1 MVEGHVRRRV
11 WDESSGS
18 AHAYLGAL
26 KKLSGKWVAL
36 WPRGTAGPHVTKG
49 LGDCNDFLEPSK
61 FHGPTGE
68 LGEDSRGCS
77 GANT

>member
-1 MVEGHVRRRV
+1 M
-11 WDESSGS
+11 
-18 AHAYLGAL
+18 
-26 KKLSGKWVAL
+26 AL

-49 LGDCNDFLEPSK
+49 LGDGNDFLEPSK

-77 GANT
+77 GATT